1 MSRNKRL
8 SIYKRQAN
16 MHYDS
21 YFMHC
26 SAIAREAESLLS
38 ENNIEYETVFCSMFP
53 ADGLCISL
61 ELNDN
66 YMPYVIPIEV
76 FFEKIKTQ
84 EDIKLYAI

>member
-1 MSRNKRL
+1 MWRDIRL
-8 SIYKRQAN
+8 DMYKRQAT

-38 ENNIEYETVFCSMFP
+38 ENNIEYETVFCSIFP

-61 ELNDN
+61 EVNDN
-66 YMPYVIPIEV
+66 NIPYVIPVEV
-76 FFEKIKTQ
+76 FFNNVKTQ
-84 EDIKLYAI
+84 EDIKRYAI

>member
-1 MSRNKRL
+1 MWRNIRL
-8 SIYKRQAN
+8 DIYIRQAN

-26 SAIAREAESLLS
+26 SAISREAESLLS
-38 ENNIEYETVFCSMFP
+38 ENNIEYDTVFCSMFS

-66 YMPYVIPIEV
+66 NIPYVIPVEV
-76 FFEKIKTQ
+76 FFEKVKTQ

>member
-84 EDIKLYAI
+84 EDIKRYAI

>member
-1 MSRNKRL
+1 MIRDIRL
-8 SIYKRQAN
+8 DIYKRQAN

-26 SAIAREAESLLS
+26 SAIAREAKSLLS
-38 ENNIEYETVFCSMFP
+38 ENNIEYETVFCSMFS

-66 YMPYVIPIEV
+66 NIPYVIPVGV
-76 FFEKIKTQ
+76 FFEYVKTQ
-84 EDIKLYAI
+84 EDIKIHAI